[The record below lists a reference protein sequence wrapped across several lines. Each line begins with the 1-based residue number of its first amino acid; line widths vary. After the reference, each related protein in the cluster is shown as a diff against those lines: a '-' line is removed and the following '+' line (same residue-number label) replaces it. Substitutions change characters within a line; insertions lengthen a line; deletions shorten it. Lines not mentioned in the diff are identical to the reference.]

1 MTIEQHTTVTQ
12 QLLQPEL
19 AHRSAQKTVSETAIG
34 NPVNA
39 QSTEQRG
46 DPVSKPAISTQEV
59 QRLVDNFSELA
70 KRMDRELEFR
80 VDEITGKTVVTVM
93 ERESE
98 EIIRQIPSEELLVL
112 AQRLK
117 AGGGLID
124 ELTG

>member
-19 AHRSAQKTVSETAIG
+19 ANRSAQITASETAA
-34 NPVNA
+34 VNA

-46 DPVSKPAISTQEV
+46 DPVSKPVISSQEV
-59 QRLVDNFSELA
+59 EQLVDNFSELV
-70 KRMDRELEFR
+70 KRIDRELEFR

-98 EIIRQIPSEELLVL
+98 EIIRQIPSEELLDL

-117 AGGGLID
+117 AGGGLLD